1 MKIFSALIFAVSLP
15 VSAAFVDGNELYNDM
30 ISDNPID
37 NIHALGYISG
47 VADTGHEVFFCIP
60 PNVSLR
66 QIFDMTEIE
75 LKNNPSIRNYTADRI
90 LIAILKKRWPCAN
103 KGKTI

>member
-15 VSAAFVDGNELYNDM
+15 VSAAFVDGNELYKDITSND
-30 ISDNPID
+30 PID
-37 NIHALGYISG
+37 NMHALGYISG

-60 PNVSLR
+60 SNVTLR
-66 QIFDMTEIE
+66 QIVDMTEIE
-75 LKNNPSIRNYTADRI
+75 LRNNPSIRNYTADGI